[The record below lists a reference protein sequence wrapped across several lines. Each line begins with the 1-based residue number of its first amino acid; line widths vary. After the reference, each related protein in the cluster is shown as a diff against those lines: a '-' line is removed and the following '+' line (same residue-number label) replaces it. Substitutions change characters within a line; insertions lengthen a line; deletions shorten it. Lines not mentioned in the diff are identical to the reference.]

1 MAYFRN
7 VLSCLLLFFHSLGG
21 QTDSSGTPYKT
32 RKIVV
37 AGTSGVLT
45 IGSLVGLQQA
55 WYKSYNTGSF
65 HFFDDNKEWLQMDKV
80 GHFYTTYQMGYLM
93 MEAFDWAGYSKNK
106 KLFIGGTI
114 GLGYMTAIECMD
126 GFSKGWGFS
135 WGDQAADVMGTGL
148 AIAQEAF
155 WQEQRVKIK
164 FSFSPSGLAKYN
176 PNLLGKSF
184 STQLLKDYNGQTY
197 WLTASPGMFAK
208 KSGCPEW
215 ISLAV
220 GYGAYGMLGGHNNNV
235 VAIGPDGQVLSFTR
249 ERRFYISPDIDLS
262 RIKVKNKLLKKT
274 LLVLNMFKFPMPAL
288 EFTKRGLHFYPLYY

>member
-1 MAYFRN
+1 M
-7 VLSCLLLFFHSLGG
+7 
-21 QTDSSGTPYKT
+21 
-32 RKIVV
+32 V

-45 IGSLVGLQQA
+45 VGSLVGLQQA

-176 PNLLGKSF
+176 PNLLGKSL

-208 KSGCPEW
+208 KSGFPEW

-249 ERRFYISPDIDLS
+249 ERRFYFSPDIDLS

-288 EFTKRGLHFYPLYY
+288 EFTKRGLHFYPLYF